1 MLDYNFK
8 IGKQFLFFIV
18 YFQIN
23 FAWTE
28 KDYLII
34 LSKKEYVV
42 FLNDNFNFKSF
53 CSLNLKLLFNVNTLT
68 LDTSISVVVGRIY
81 RYQFK
86 RIYLKNQKRF
96 ALLLLHYW
104 NLH

>member
-1 MLDYNFK
+1 M
-8 IGKQFLFFIV
+8 
-18 YFQIN
+18 
-23 FAWTE
+23 
-28 KDYLII
+28 
-34 LSKKEYVV
+34 

-53 CSLNLKLLFNVNTLT
+53 CSLNLILFFNVNTLAV
-68 LDTSISVVVGRIY
+68 DTSISVVIGRIY

-86 RIYLKNQKRF
+86 QIYLKNQKRL